1 MSTVKSWT
9 VSLPPKMIK
18 ETEKI
23 AKEEKVTKNDL
34 VREALGQFL
43 ETHQWK
49 KLQMEAAQKAREFSY
64 VSEEEV
70 ERMVHES
77 RK

>member
-1 MSTVKSWT
+1 MSTAKSWT
-9 VSLPPKMIK
+9 VSLPTKMIK
-18 ETEKI
+18 EAEKV
-23 AKEEKVTKNDL
+23 AKEGNISKSDL

-49 KLQMEAAQKAREFSY
+49 KLQQEAAQKAREFSF

-70 ERMVHES
+70 ERNVHES